1 MAHKASPPKRL
12 TVDRLLSKLGIASR
26 GTSQEWVRAGRVQVN
41 GRVIRD
47 PATWV
52 LWPKDAVS
60 IDDQPIQDSVKRFVL
75 FHKPKGAVTTH
86 SDEKGRQT
94 IFDVLPP
101 DLGYMHAV
109 GRLDQ
114 ATSGLLLLTND
125 SALSAFL
132 TNPTHKV
139 MRTYLVSVRGEF
151 TEAQATE
158 AVVGVVDGGERLQ
171 CHSVKIQK
179 SSGRESHLEVVLIQG
194 RNREI
199 RRLFKSLVHEVTRL
213 RRIQYGPFKLEDFPS
228 SVWREIPIGDVRKV
242 LKEGYLGGKTAEPSI
257 SPNEVTGSNKSI
269 VMPDPESFFFATSCR
284 FGSPRICNA
293 NGDLLRAT
301 AARMNRAAS

>member
-1 MAHKASPPKRL
+1 MTKNSSISKRL

-26 GTSQEWVRAGRVQVN
+26 GTSQEWICAGRVRIN
-41 GRVIRD
+41 GRVVRD

-60 IDDQPIQDSVKRFVL
+60 IDDQPIQDSVKRFFL
-75 FHKPKGAVTTH
+75 FHKPKGVITTH
-86 SDEKGRQT
+86 SDEKGRKT

-125 SALSAFL
+125 SVLSSYL
-132 TNPTHKV
+132 TDPAHKV

-151 TEAQATE
+151 TVSQAIEATA
-158 AVVGVVDGGERLQ
+158 GVLDGGERFQ
-171 CHSVKIQK
+171 CHTVKIQK

-194 RNREI
+194 KNREI
-199 RRLFKSLVHEVTRL
+199 RRLFKALGHEVTRL
-213 RRIQYGPFKLEDFPS
+213 RRIQYGPFKLEDLPPGT
-228 SVWREIPIGDVRKV
+228 WREIPMEDVRK
-242 LKEGYLGGKTAEPSI
+242 A
-257 SPNEVTGSNKSI
+257 
-269 VMPDPESFFFATSCR
+269 
-284 FGSPRICNA
+284 
-293 NGDLLRAT
+293 LRL
-301 AARMNRAAS
+301 S